1 MIGRGSLLGKTN
13 AGRAWLT
20 AFIGVIALGSSG
32 CGSDDSSDSST
43 KAPAADTTPVTVQS
57 CGRAVTSARIPM
69 KIVTTSVGL
78 TDTIYALGVGDRL
91 IGVGSTDFA
100 KPSPKYAAD
109 YAKAPKLGKMN
120 TGAKELVLSK
130 QPDLVYAEDKAYP
143 FDAKSGLATIGEL
156 ESAGAAVYTSA
167 GGCDGAQGP
176 LSKVYTD
183 VENLGKLLR
192 VSDKAQALVADMRKR
207 VADAKALLQGKRLKV
222 AILGTG
228 EGNVDLFAIS
238 PKYTQGAM
246 LTELGQ
252 TNVFADVKDSF
263 TKINPEAVV
272 KRNPDA
278 IFMGS
283 GGSTATEQRNL
294 EYVRTK
300 FKNTTA
306 VKESRVFLVEDA
318 GGTPGSARQ
327 IDQVVQ
333 MAQDLAGES

>member
-1 MIGRGSLLGKTN
+1 MIGTDLCWARRH
-13 AGRAWLT
+13 AGRARL
-20 AFIGVIALGSSG
+20 AALIGVLALGSSG

-43 KAPAADTTPVTVQS
+43 KASAADTTPVTVQS
-57 CGRAVTSARIPM
+57 CGRAVTSASTPM
-69 KIVTTSVGL
+69 KIVATAVGL
-78 TDTIYALGVGDRL
+78 TDTVYALGVGDRL
-91 IGVGSTDFA
+91 IGVGSTDYA
-100 KPSPKYAAD
+100 KPSSKYAAD
-109 YAKAPKLGKMN
+109 YAKVPKLGKTN

-143 FDAKSGLATIGEL
+143 FDAKSGLATIAEL
-156 ESAGAAVYTSA
+156 KSAGAAVYTSA

-176 LSKVYTD
+176 LSNVYTD
-183 VENLGKLLR
+183 VQNLGKLLR
-192 VSDKAQALVADMRKR
+192 VSDKAEALVADMRKR

-246 LTELGQ
+246 LTELEQ
-252 TNVFADVKDSF
+252 TNAFADVKDSF
-263 TKINPEAVV
+263 TKINPEEVV

-278 IFMGS
+278 IFIGS

-294 EYVRTK
+294 KYARTK

-306 VKESRVFLVEDA
+306 VKEGRVFVVEDA

-333 MAQDLAGES
+333 MAQDLSGEG